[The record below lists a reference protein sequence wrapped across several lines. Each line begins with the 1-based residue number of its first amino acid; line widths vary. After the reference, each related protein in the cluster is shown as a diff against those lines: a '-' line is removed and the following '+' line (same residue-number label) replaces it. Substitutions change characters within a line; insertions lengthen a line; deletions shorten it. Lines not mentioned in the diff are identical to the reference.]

1 MSDVNDDPRLRQRMR
16 DGRLQQ
22 ITEHIDRIERELSE
36 VRELVARMR
45 DDDSAP
51 LTVRETQL
59 SRDRSVTS
67 YCWPDRSTIPVQEDS
82 ASL

>member
-1 MSDVNDDPRLRQRMR
+1 MSDVHDDPRLRQRMR

-22 ITEHIDRIERELSE
+22 ITEHIDRIEHELSE
-36 VRELVARMR
+36 VQELVARMR

-51 LTVRETQL
+51 VTVRDTQL
-59 SRDRSVTS
+59 SRERSVTS
-67 YCWPDRSTIPVQEDS
+67 ACWPDSSVMVQEDS